1 MITIIFAPPRT
12 GKTCFMTHLLN
23 ECAFNK
29 DRNNKMAK
37 EIIRKNSKGFNLSIP
52 KHCVSS
58 NYSIGFR
65 KFGYRLRPSRV
76 INPFRL
82 GFDNPFVKTH
92 FNLPY
97 EVIGITEAQKYLNS
111 RMSMYFPEWQSRWYE
126 QHGHNNLDIYLD
138 TQRPMLIDVNI
149 RELAQFIEIVNL
161 RLSYDNYGR
170 VNALIDSA
178 ANQKTLA
185 GIKSVTELFY
195 DNGILVNPKVNK
207 DMFSGIERVKSYLK
221 INGGK
226 PRLFI
231 FKNCVNLIRELK
243 SYRWGEG
250 DNPKKYDDH
259 SLDELRYYIMT
270 KPSLSQPKKEKSI
283 ITRDKERLYKK
294 IRSNMRMW
302 RKQTK
307 RS

>member
-37 EIIRKNSKGFNLSIP
+37 EIIRKNSTGFNLSIP

-170 VNALIDSA
+170 VNALKWKIRKIENSQLFDKYMASGKKDTTCYTEETVIADYNVFSLYDSQSCKPKFYSGHFEEDFDY
-178 ANQKTLA
+178 NPSKP
-185 GIKSVTELFY
+185 TEESLEGY
-195 DNGILVNPKVNK
+195 
-207 DMFSGIERVKSYLK
+207 
-221 INGGK
+221 
-226 PRLFI
+226 
-231 FKNCVNLIRELK
+231 IRFLE
-243 SYRWGEG
+243 EV
-250 DNPKKYDDH
+250 D
-259 SLDELRYYIMT
+259 DELPNNFYQRRT
-270 KPSLSQPKKEKSI
+270 KSN
-283 ITRDKERLYKK
+283 DKL
-294 IRSNMRMW
+294 
-302 RKQTK
+302 Q
-307 RS
+307 